1 MWLRKVTS
9 IFGECE
15 PDTVNWFWSPLQ
27 AKSLLEKVSAWWD
40 GVEMGRNPGP
50 FNPSSPRVLVEAN
63 ILLV

>member
-15 PDTVNWFWSPLQ
+15 PDTVNWFWSLLQ

-40 GVEMGRNPGP
+40 GVEMGRNP
-50 FNPSSPRVLVEAN
+50 
-63 ILLV
+63 